1 MHIQENPAAVPVQF
15 FRALAEKHYAR
26 AWACLS
32 SRSQEV
38 FLHLLASA
46 FQEAA
51 YSAERLR
58 HDFENGEG
66 VARIYWGHFASQV
79 QLENWLGLSY
89 KALGSS
95 GDNLL
100 VEGQPAGINLVVV
113 RENGRWR
120 FGYMETFRDG

>member
-1 MHIQENPAAVPVQF
+1 MHIQENPAAVPVHF
-15 FRALAEKHYAR
+15 FRALAEKNYAR
-26 AWACLS
+26 AWGCLS

-46 FQEAA
+46 FYDPT

-58 HDFENGEG
+58 HDFESGEG
-66 VARIYWGHFASQV
+66 LARIYWSHFASQV
-79 QLENWLGLSY
+79 QLENWLSLSY
-89 KALGSS
+89 KALGST